1 MENKSK
7 YEEFRDSQKPDGFNK
22 YPPVEKY
29 ISPSKECD
37 LKRIEISKSFMPHS
51 EMSGNDR

>member
-29 ISPSKECD
+29 ISSSKECD
-37 LKRIEISKSFMPHS
+37 LKRIEISRKFMPHS
-51 EMSGNDR
+51 EMPGNDR